1 MSGILVIAE
10 QRRGELRP
18 ATLEMVSAAQAAR
31 RPGEPVALVLLADDP
46 QRFVEAVS
54 VPGVDEIVTV
64 QLASGDFDP
73 DALEAALGALIAAR
87 RP

>member
-31 RPGEPVALVLLADDP
+31 RPGEQVALVLLADDP
-46 QRFVEAVS
+46 QRFIEAVTS
-54 VPGVDEIVTV
+54 REWTR
-64 QLASGDFDP
+64 S
-73 DALEAALGALIAAR
+73 
-87 RP
+87 